1 MERLRV
7 SQVSAVARGGASQAG
22 TGQAVTRF
30 GPPPMFATDI
40 ESHTKSLVLS
50 TDHWLCNLKSLLFAP
65 WQPLAIAG
73 RKRCHRLGHTS
84 DVLPICPP
92 PRLHGAPE
100 KKKSSRLRG
109 GSRRLTSRVSGGDYR
124 ASKTRARKRKI
135 RCPTAV
141 RPKIPHSNCCKIVPN
156 RPLRGRRGRFGTLL
170 QLLECGIFG
179 RTAVSNDSPSTG
191 KSTTQRPTFT
201 PLVTKNGDAC
211 AVPWLPGPAAALAR
225 AQPRAHA
232 WGSL

>member
-1 MERLRV
+1 MATPCHRREEAL
-7 SQVSAVARGGASQAG
+7 S
-22 TGQAVTRF
+22 
-30 GPPPMFATDI
+30 PPWPHVRRPTDLP
-40 ESHTKSLVLS
+40 T
-50 TDHWLCNLKSLLFAP
+50 TAAP
-65 WQPLAIAG
+65 WST
-73 RKRCHRLGHTS
+73 R
-84 DVLPICPP
+84 
-92 PRLHGAPE
+92 

-141 RPKIPHSNCCKIVPN
+141 RPKIPHSNCCKIVSD
-156 RPLRGRRGRFGTLL
+156 RPLRGRRGRFNTLL